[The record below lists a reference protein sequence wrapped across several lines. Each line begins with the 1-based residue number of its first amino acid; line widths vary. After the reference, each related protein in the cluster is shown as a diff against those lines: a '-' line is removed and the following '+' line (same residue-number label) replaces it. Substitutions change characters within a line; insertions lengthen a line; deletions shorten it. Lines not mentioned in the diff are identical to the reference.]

1 MMHVTLLEV
10 ELEVVN
16 PPDIEEWIE
25 PGLGVWGL
33 NFFGSSNGKVTP
45 STTDFFP
52 VFIVITLAA
61 VFSDQHY

>member
-1 MMHVTLLEV
+1 MMRVAFLEV

-25 PGLGVWGL
+25 LGLSAWGL
-33 NFFGSSNGKVTP
+33 NFFGSGNGKVTP

-52 VFIVITLAA
+52 VLTLAA